1 MKYFQLLILFCASLL
16 SLDAQESNDKNYN
29 RKDFETLY
37 DLFQNK
43 NDLIK
48 FMDIKPGEV
57 IADVGGDDGH
67 HMGSLSLIYDDL
79 TFYIEDVDPKLNAGD
94 IEKMAKKF
102 SKKRATPQTCKFN
115 WVLGSYTAT
124 NLPDGMFDK
133 IIMIASFH
141 EFTEMD
147 AMIKDISKKLKPG
160 GKLYIMEAFCIDK
173 VIYCEDKH
181 KGYYMREVNEIMNKQ
196 CFYQIQ
202 QSSPE
207 SDLVNYANCLV
218 FSKDEKLSEQF
229 IKNKQALQ
237 SYIDLSKLFGQ
248 KLAVENENMI
258 IAVADTLAQNAN
270 QISDLYVVYEVW
282 MRGIAASWETKGEM
296 DYAIT
301 IYKALTTI
309 FPNSAYNYY
318 LLGEAYT
325 KDSQTDLATEAY
337 KKACKLGLKEK
348 MCEN

>member
-1 MKYFQLLILFCASLL
+1 MKYFQLIILFCTSLL
-16 SLDAQESNDKNYN
+16 SILAQESNDKNYN

-48 FMDIKPGEV
+48 FMNIKPGEV

-67 HMGSLSLIYDDL
+67 HMGSLSLLYDDL
-79 TFYIEDVDPKLNAGD
+79 TFYIEDVDPKLSAGD

-102 SKKRATPQTCKFN
+102 SKKRATPQTSKFN

-124 NLPDGMFDK
+124 NLPDGIFDK

-147 AMIKDISKKLKPG
+147 AMMKDIGKKLKPG
-160 GKLYIMEAFCIDK
+160 GKLYVMEAFCIDK

-181 KGYYMREVNEIMNKQ
+181 KGYYMKEVNEIMNKQ
-196 CFYQIQ
+196 GFYQIQ

-218 FSKDEKLSEQF
+218 FSKDTKQSEQF

-258 IAVADTLAQNAN
+258 SAIADTLAKNEK

-282 MRGIAASWETKGEM
+282 LRGIAASWETKNEM

-309 FPNSAYNYY
+309 FPNSFYNYY

-325 KDSQTDLATEAY
+325 KEGQADLASEAY
-337 KKACKLGLKEK
+337 KKSCKLGLKEK
-348 MCEN
+348 MCD

>member
-1 MKYFQLLILFCASLL
+1 MKYFQLIILFCGSLL
-16 SLDAQESNDKNYN
+16 SLKAQESNDKNYN

-57 IADVGGDDGH
+57 IADVGGDNGH

-79 TFYIEDVDPKLNAGD
+79 TFYIEDVDPKLKAGD

-124 NLPDGMFDK
+124 NLPDGIFDK

-147 AMIKDISKKLKPG
+147 AMMKDISKKLKPG
-160 GKLYIMEAFCIDK
+160 GKLYVMEAFCIDK

-181 KGYYMREVNEIMNKQ
+181 KGYYMKEVNEIMNKQ
-196 CFYQIQ
+196 GFYQIQ

-207 SDLVNYANCLV
+207 SDLVNYANVLV
-218 FSKDEKLSEQF
+218 FSKDTKQSEQF
-229 IKNKQALQ
+229 FKSKAALQ
-237 SYIDLSKLFGQ
+237 SYIDFSKLFGQ
-248 KLAVENENMI
+248 KLVVENENMI
-258 IAVADTLAQNAN
+258 SAIADSLAPKTK

-282 MRGIAASWETKGEM
+282 LRGIAASWETKGER

-309 FPNSAYNYY
+309 FPNSYYNYY

-325 KDSQTDLATEAY
+325 KDGQADLAAEAY
-337 KKACKLGLKEK
+337 KKACSLGFKGNE
-348 MCEN
+348 CN

>member
-1 MKYFQLLILFCASLL
+1 MKYYQIIILLCASLL
-16 SLDAQESNDKNYN
+16 SLNAQESNDKNYN
-29 RKDFETLY
+29 RKDFEILY

-48 FMDIKPGEV
+48 FLDIKPGEV

-115 WVLGSYTAT
+115 WVAGTYTST
-124 NLPDGMFDK
+124 NLPDGIFDK

-147 AMIKDISKKLKPG
+147 AMMKDISKKLKPN

-181 KGYYMREVNEIMNKQ
+181 KGYYMKEVNDIMNKQ
-196 CFYQIQ
+196 GFYQIQ

-207 SDLVNYANCLV
+207 SDLVNYANVLV
-218 FSKDEKLSEQF
+218 FSKDVKESELF
-229 IKNKQALQ
+229 LKNKIKMQ

-248 KLAVENENMI
+248 KLVVENENMI
-258 IAVADTLAQNAN
+258 NSVADTLAKHSKE
-270 QISDLYVVYEVW
+270 ISELYVVYEVW
-282 MRGIAASWETKGEM
+282 LRGIAAKWEEKGEM

-309 FPNSAYNYY
+309 FPSSYYNYY

-325 KDSQTDLATEAY
+325 KDGQTDLATEAY
-337 KKACKLGLKEK
+337 KKACSLGFKGRE
-348 MCEN
+348 CE

>member
-1 MKYFQLLILFCASLL
+1 MKYFHLIILFCGSLL
-16 SLDAQESNDKNYN
+16 SLKAQESNDKNYN

-57 IADVGGDDGH
+57 IADVGGDNGH

-115 WVLGSYTAT
+115 WVLGSFTET
-124 NLPDGMFDK
+124 NLPDGIFDK
-133 IIMIASFH
+133 IIMVASFH

-160 GKLYIMEAFCIDK
+160 GKLYVMEAFCIDK
-173 VIYCEDKH
+173 VIYCKDKH
-181 KGYYMREVNEIMNKQ
+181 KGYYMKEVNEIMNKQ
-196 CFYQIQ
+196 GFYQVQ

-207 SDLVNYANCLV
+207 SDLVNYANVLV
-218 FSKDEKLSEQF
+218 FSKDVKESELF
-229 IKNKQALQ
+229 LKNKIKMQ

-248 KLAVENENMI
+248 KLVVENENMI
-258 IAVADTLAQNAN
+258 NAVADTLAKNAK

-282 MRGIAASWETKGEM
+282 LRGIAASWETKGEM

-309 FPNSAYNYY
+309 FPNSYYNYY
-318 LLGEAYT
+318 LLGEAFT
-325 KDSQTDLATEAY
+325 KDGQADLAAEAY
-337 KKACKLGLKEK
+337 KKACSLGFKGNE
-348 MCEN
+348 CN